1 MEELKELSKM
11 PIQRKDYLTQS
22 YSTKISRNSL
32 QTEGDKVFKIITSIY
47 VDPTRK
53 TDNYIVNFRV
63 FFKDDIFRQ
72 RLHNVYRNSYKFII
86 YGFYSRLWMR
96 MFNPEKPFFIKFGW
110 TPFQYKFYHID
121 TLFWGDKS
129 STCKFS
135 FRKYEEAA
143 MFLEELTE
151 RLHDLLL
158 REYDIFLE
166 LNEIQ
171 AEVKQTFIT

>member
-1 MEELKELSKM
+1 MKKYILIVSSHKKNKRLATNLVYSHSSSILIEAEKDELAQAIALQYIDRLNKQNDSVYQMEELKELSKM

-86 YGFYSRLWMR
+86 YGFYSRLWRYRQEFCVM
-96 MFNPEKPFFIKFGW
+96 
-110 TPFQYKFYHID
+110 
-121 TLFWGDKS
+121 
-129 STCKFS
+129 
-135 FRKYEEAA
+135 
-143 MFLEELTE
+143 
-151 RLHDLLL
+151 
-158 REYDIFLE
+158 
-166 LNEIQ
+166 
-171 AEVKQTFIT
+171 